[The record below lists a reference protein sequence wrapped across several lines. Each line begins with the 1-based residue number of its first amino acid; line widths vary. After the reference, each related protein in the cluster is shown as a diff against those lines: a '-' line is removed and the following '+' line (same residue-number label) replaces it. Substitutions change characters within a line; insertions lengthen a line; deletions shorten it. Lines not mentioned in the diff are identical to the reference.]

1 MTDQLEQEEA
11 ALRRR
16 LLFRM
21 LRGFNFDAPRF
32 GSETISD
39 PIPRHLVE
47 RDPDYVLRK
56 ELSRRM
62 SLQQQPLGS

>member
-32 GSETISD
+32 GSEPISD
-39 PIPRHLVE
+39 PIPRHLVG
-47 RDPDYVLRK
+47 RDSEYRLRQD
-56 ELSRRM
+56 LSSHAPR
-62 SLQQQPLGS
+62 QQPLSP

>member
-1 MTDQLEQEEA
+1 MMDQLEQEEA

-32 GSETISD
+32 GHETISD

-47 RDPDYVLRK
+47 RDSANALRK

-62 SLQQQPLGS
+62 SAQ

>member
-1 MTDQLEQEEA
+1 MTDHLEQEEA

-32 GSETISD
+32 GGEKISD
-39 PIPRHLVE
+39 PIPRHLIG
-47 RDPDYVLRK
+47 RDSEYVLRL
-56 ELSRRM
+56 EPSNRVPH
-62 SLQQQPLGS
+62 QQPMRT